1 MYIQGSNQNQMTYHQ
16 DILRYLHLNKYILD
30 ICCININKGIFKYM
44 YAMENTLQLQIL
56 KNNQRDPLKDQV
68 V

>member
-1 MYIQGSNQNQMTYHQ
+1 
-16 DILRYLHLNKYILD
+16 
-30 ICCININKGIFKYM
+30 M

>member
-1 MYIQGSNQNQMTYHQ
+1 MYIWGSNQNQMTYHQ

-30 ICCININKGIFKYM
+30 LYCIHINKVIFKYM
-44 YAMENTLQLQIL
+44 YAMEYTLQLQIL